1 MTFEIWISIVMGIL
15 SLGLTVTIALLR
27 VLYSSLLSRIDRLEE
42 IIEARLRTLVHED
55 RDIRNQIQGIT
66 KLFFQALNG
75 RNKGE

>member
-15 SLGLTVTIALLR
+15 SIGLTITIALLR
-27 VLYSSLLSRIDRLEE
+27 ILYSSLLSRIDRLEE

-75 RNKGE
+75 RNKGG

>member
-1 MTFEIWISIVMGIL
+1 MGIL
-15 SLGLTVTIALLR
+15 SIGLTITIALLR
-27 VLYSSLLSRIDRLEE
+27 ILYSSLLSRIDRLEE

-75 RNKGE
+75 RNKGG